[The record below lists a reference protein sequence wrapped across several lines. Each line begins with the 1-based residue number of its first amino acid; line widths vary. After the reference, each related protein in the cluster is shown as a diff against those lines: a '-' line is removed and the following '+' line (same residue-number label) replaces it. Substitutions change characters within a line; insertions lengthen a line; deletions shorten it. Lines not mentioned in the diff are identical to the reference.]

1 MHFKKIEKTLLLF
14 VNQKMAQL
22 ISEKPFVL
30 FVREFENVESWPRYY
45 GILTSYAIMRAK
57 VINLLGED
65 EFSVDLVE
73 NIAHYGTIVHI
84 DTEKNIQAALPLIPK
99 GIRYFGYIN
108 ATEGFVTNSLA
119 YVGLPISLNYVP
131 EVELPEGMWEVVYPN
146 ITLSSL
152 KTNKELDEYVKMIGR
167 AIEAK
172 LGDVVRTEH
181 TMSYSAQIRGE
192 AYHMTRCVARG
203 KAPSIA
209 KKEMKKATNCYL
221 SLVAYSVLM

>member
-1 MHFKKIEKTLLLF
+1 
-14 VNQKMAQL
+14 MAQL
-22 ISEKPFVL
+22 ISENPFVL

-65 EFSVDLVE
+65 EFSVDLVKE
-73 NIAHYGTIVHI
+73 TNVGTIVHI
-84 DTEKNIQAALPLIPK
+84 DTEKNIQAALPLVPK

-131 EVELPEGMWEVVYPN
+131 ELETPEGMWEVVYPN

-152 KTNKELDEYVKMIGR
+152 KTNKELGEYVKMIGR
-167 AIEAK
+167 AIEVK
-172 LGDVVRTEH
+172 LCDDVVRTEH
-181 TMSYSAQIRGE
+181 TMSYSAQISGE
-192 AYHMTRCVARG
+192 VYHMTRCVARG

-209 KKEMKKATNCYL
+209 KKEMVGKGTNCDL
-221 SLVAYSVLM
+221 SLVVYSVLM